1 MPQRGLVRPMNTG
14 EILYAVLLG
23 VILVWA
29 MDMFHLW
36 DPFAAVVTRW
46 WDSLRGR
53 GSNAS

>member
-1 MPQRGLVRPMNTG
+1 MNTG

-29 MDMFHLW
+29 MDMLHLW

-46 WDSLRGR
+46 WNSLRGR